1 MPDTVIKTFN
11 NSLLFIPNEG
21 QADSRARFCA
31 AVHGSSFFFQD
42 DRITSVQY
50 AGFSGISAAGAALE
64 LSFIDANAGTAPE
77 GYAQSAGHYNYFTG
91 GDSTK
96 WRTHLPAYGKLKYEA
111 VWDGVDLEL
120 EGSAEGLKF
129 NWLLQSADRVGAI
142 RLRWEGAKSLSI
154 LDDGSLCIRHNLGA
168 LTDPKPAAWQ
178 EIGGISMP
186 VDCVYC
192 LDGGTEVSFELRGPH
207 DPAAPLLIDPVIQY
221 STYLGGSAADFGNGI
236 AVDGEGCAYVSASTL
251 SADFPVTPGAFQTT
265 LVGKTDVF
273 VTKFAVDGA
282 NLVYSTYLGGT
293 GNNTGFSLAIDAQ
306 GCAYV
311 TGNTNATDFP
321 VTPGAFQTT
330 YGGGTDD
337 AFVTKLAPD
346 GASLVYSTYLGGINN
361 DSGNDIAV
369 DALGC
374 AYVGGFTYS
383 ADFPVTPGAFQIV
396 YTGTGDAFATKLAAD
411 GGSLVYSSYL
421 NGSKNAASLNIAVD
435 ARGCAYLTGI
445 TDSTDF
451 PVTPGA
457 FQTTYGGGVDDAFV
471 TKFSADGASLVY
483 STYLGGDL
491 VDSGS
496 GICVDAEGI
505 AYVTGSTSSA
515 NFPVTPGAFQ
525 TAIAGAAN
533 AFITKLA
540 PSGGS
545 LLASTYL
552 GGSLIDSGNAIT
564 VDMRG
569 HVYVAG
575 NTISDN
581 FPTTPAV
588 LPSQLQGDSD
598 AFVSIL
604 TPDLRRL
611 LVSYYLGGSGS
622 DYGDG
627 IVIGGDGGVYVVGD
641 TSSTDFPVTPG
652 AFQTTYGGGDSDCF
666 LTKAAFVFYEKVSIV
681 IQGIL

>member
-1 MPDTVIKTFN
+1 M
-11 NSLLFIPNEG
+11 LFIPNEG

-31 AVHGSSFFFQD
+31 AVHGSNFFFQD
-42 DRITSVQY
+42 DRITCVQY
-50 AGFSGISAAGAALE
+50 AGFSGKSAAGAALE
-64 LSFIDANAGTAPE
+64 LSFIDANTGTAPE
-77 GYAQSAGHYNYFTG
+77 GYAQSAGHFNYFTG

-96 WRTHLPAYGKLKYEA
+96 WRTHLPAYGKLKYAA

-154 LDDGSLCIRHNLGA
+154 LDDGSLCIRHDLGA

-178 EIGGISMP
+178 EIGGKSMP
-186 VDCVYC
+186 VDCAYC
-192 LDGGTEVSFELRGPH
+192 LYGGTEVSFELRGPH

-221 STYLGGSAADFGNGI
+221 STYLGGSATDFGNGL
-236 AVDGEGCAYVSASTL
+236 AVDGE
-251 SADFPVTPGAFQTT
+251 
-265 LVGKTDVF
+265 
-273 VTKFAVDGA
+273 
-282 NLVYSTYLGGT
+282 
-293 GNNTGFSLAIDAQ
+293 
-306 GCAYV
+306 
-311 TGNTNATDFP
+311 
-321 VTPGAFQTT
+321 
-330 YGGGTDD
+330 
-337 AFVTKLAPD
+337 
-346 GASLVYSTYLGGINN
+346 
-361 DSGNDIAV
+361 
-369 DALGC
+369 GC

-383 ADFPVTPGAFQIV
+383 ADFPVTPGAFQMV
-396 YTGTGDAFATKLAAD
+396 YTGTGDAFVTKLAAD

-421 NGSKNAASLNIAVD
+421 NGSKNAACLNIAVD
-435 ARGCAYLTGI
+435 LQGCAYLTGN
-445 TDSTDF
+445 TNSTDY

-525 TAIAGAAN
+525 TVIAGDAN

-552 GGSLIDSGNAIT
+552 GGSLIDSGKAIT

-575 NTISDN
+575 STSSDN

-588 LPSQLQGDSD
+588 LPTQLQGDSD

-604 TPDLRRL
+604 TSDLRRL

-666 LTKAAFVFYEKVSIV
+666 LTKTAFAFYEKVSIV